1 MRCKKIIFMSL
12 LSVSLLSSDD
22 TPKQSTLTTF
32 KLQSSKV
39 LPNFQGEQHVRNLF
53 KYVIPF
59 ESYRIQHNLI
69 KDKSFAIRQISET
82 SFEVLGSP
90 IEWIS
95 NNDY

>member
-22 TPKQSTLTTF
+22 TQKQSTLTTF

-39 LPNFQGEQHVRNLF
+39 LSNFQGERHVRNPF

-59 ESYRIQHNLI
+59 ESSYRVQHNLI

-90 IEWIS
+90 LEWEVER
-95 NNDY
+95 

>member
-39 LPNFQGEQHVRNLF
+39 LPNFQGEDHVSNPF
-53 KYVIPF
+53 KYVIPLF
-59 ESYRIQHNLI
+59 KSYRVQHNLI
-69 KDKSFAIRQISET
+69 KDKSFVIRQIDDN

-90 IEWIS
+90 IEWELEE
-95 NNDY
+95 

>member
-22 TPKQSTLTTF
+22 VPTQSTLTTF

-39 LPNFQGEQHVRNLF
+39 LPNFQGEQHDRNPF

-59 ESYRIQHNLI
+59 ELSYRIQHNLI

-82 SFEVLGSP
+82 GFVVLGSP
-90 IEWIS
+90 IEWGVK
-95 NNDY
+95 